1 MMMYWPYPCF
11 VPPSCPKLLRV
22 WGCHV
27 GTKHGPFGKERRQ
40 TLIITCSWFQI
51 QTMGTPAGLH
61 GWDTLERMVKLS
73 PRAIE
78 TANAV
83 FRVLSAM
90 PSYRNRPQRVDM
102 PIIWPTYIY
111 IQNICTHMVV
121 SFSVLVEGVISQL
134 WKYNTHHMNLDDFE
148 QNLYM
153 PIPIFSGIS
162 DSNFRWGP
170 NPSGVG

>member
-1 MMMYWPYPCF
+1 MF
-11 VPPSCPKLLRV
+11 CPTKLPQTLCR
-22 WGCHV
+22 GCHG
-27 GTKHGPFGKERRQ
+27 GTKHGPIGKERKQ

-51 QTMGTPAGLH
+51 QTMGTQAGLH

-111 IQNICTHMVV
+111 IQNICTHVVV
-121 SFSVLVEGVISQL
+121 SFSVIVEGVINQL
-134 WKYNTHHMNLDDFE
+134 WNIQQTSVKFGWFWAELVHARSYFFRNIRFRLQMGAKSKWCRLDRK
-148 QNLYM
+148 
-153 PIPIFSGIS
+153 S
-162 DSNFRWGP
+162 
-170 NPSGVG
+170 VV